1 MSNVGVLLIYID
13 RILCHSDLGSASVND
28 ALGVRYLKSVKSRP
42 PQRRL
47 TPVTRRNYAAL
58 LAVVAGAYL
67 AAQPTPIHA
76 QGGGAENWAPPRQA
90 DGRPDLQGIWDFRTI
105 TPLERPEEF
114 ADRRLLTDEDVAALV
129 ERALERQVDRPPQPG
144 SVGGYNQFWMDWG
157 TNVVEDRRT
166 SLIVDPPNGRLPPL
180 TPNAFRQEGSLGS
193 DLPSQLPVR
202 YRAGGM
208 GADGPEHRALAER
221 CLVGFNAG
229 PPMAP
234 RGYNNNMQLFQ
245 TSDYVVIVTEMV
257 HDARIVPLDGRPK
270 LPGAIRQWSG
280 SSRGWWEGDTLVIE
294 TTNFT
299 DKIASYAPDITT
311 AYGTGRT
318 LHLTERISRTAEDTL
333 LYQYTVTDPVT
344 FARPFTVEVP
354 MRRGIALFEYAC
366 HEGNYAMIDILAGAR
381 AEEQAA
387 RSSGSTR

>member
-1 MSNVGVLLIYID
+1 MSFVNVTCAAAGELCANAGSGSASTAPATTERTVFIIRSPHNRCSVPVRRNVGVLLIYID

-58 LAVVAGAYL
+58 LAVIAGAYL

-76 QGGGAENWAPPRQA
+76 QGGGAENWASPRQA

-234 RGYNNNMQLFQ
+234 RG
-245 TSDYVVIVTEMV
+245 
-257 HDARIVPLDGRPK
+257 
-270 LPGAIRQWSG
+270 
-280 SSRGWWEGDTLVIE
+280 
-294 TTNFT
+294 
-299 DKIASYAPDITT
+299 TT
-311 AYGTGRT
+311 ATR
-318 LHLTERISRTAEDTL
+318 A
-333 LYQYTVTDPVT
+333 
-344 FARPFTVEVP
+344 
-354 MRRGIALFEYAC
+354 
-366 HEGNYAMIDILAGAR
+366 AG
-381 AEEQAA
+381 
-387 RSSGSTR
+387 S